1 MIAASISRR
10 EPHDLPLSGFRD
22 VLEATLRQ
30 IRQARLPIG
39 KLRHRGE
46 TRLLTNLIEALRVAE
61 RRGSEAI
68 AALTEHQ
75 PGAAV
80 SHAVELCDVLRDG
93 VLSRDNSDDLD
104 RELQG
109 EGAAGQNAALWSLT
123 ERHFEALQKSC
134 GELAE
139 TIVAVSPGLD
149 VKEAFVM
156 STTDDPVGR
165 QFSDMSEIAAAVA
178 LLGGGP
184 AAIGR
189 TSGRRF
195 DTVSDQMSAT
205 LDAIGLPHDGVQLS
219 SGSNPDAARA
229 RLVEALSRNFSARER
244 DGNRIYQR
252 TAPQPFSR
260 DTYGSS
266 QLLRGRGLVN
276 ANLLRAEADALLG
289 ILDRLPSMA
298 RFQLASPRSEGPIE
312 REIIRAELDALV
324 ETARDPMG
332 VNPPRARFQLRR
344 LNQAIGDYL
353 DNAEI
358 IEIDGTARP
367 CLSDALAAAESVE
380 KQVDLMTGFRD
391 NELCAPTSVVRDE
404 EVRTELANLISLQE
418 SICKRLTA
426 SRNSPQLGV
435 AAARL
440 EELLTAAL
448 TSVDQ
453 LEAYLEQSGTDI
465 PEQDVQLEPE
475 SEDRGTVRLSIGQF
489 IRWVRSTALPYADAE
504 HRAATLR
511 RNHAHLLAG
520 ELHSLSEAAG
530 RFAESRRLGLS
541 RPLPRIQLLELAGY
555 LNSAGEQARI
565 LAGKQASDSQD

>member
-1 MIAASISRR
+1 MIDAPLSAQ
-10 EPHDLPLSGFRD
+10 ETDALPLSGFRE
-22 VLEATLRQ
+22 VLEAVLRQ

-39 KLRHRGE
+39 KLRQRGD
-46 TRLLTNLIEALRVAE
+46 TRLLANLIEGLRLAE
-61 RRGSEAI
+61 RRGTEAL
-68 AALTEHQ
+68 AALADER

-109 EGAAGQNAALWSLT
+109 DGAAGQSAALWSLT

-149 VKEAFVM
+149 VKEAIVM

-165 QFSDMSEIAAAVA
+165 QFSDVSEIAAAVA
-178 LLGGGP
+178 LLGGGSMGP
-184 AAIGR
+184 GR
-189 TSGRRF
+189 TSGHRF
-195 DTVSDQMSAT
+195 DRVSDQMAAT
-205 LDAIGLPHDGVQLS
+205 LDSIGLPHDGVQLPAS
-219 SGSNPDAARA
+219 SNPDAARA
-229 RLVEALSRNFSARER
+229 RLIDALSRNFSSRDR
-244 DGNRIYQR
+244 DGNRVYQR
-252 TAPQPFSR
+252 TDPQPFSR
-260 DTYGSS
+260 DPYGSS

-298 RFQLASPRSEGPIE
+298 RFQLASPWTEGSVE
-312 REIIRAELDALV
+312 REVIRRELDALV

-332 VNPPRARFQLRR
+332 VNPPRAKFQLRR

-358 IEIDGTARP
+358 VEVDGTARSR
-367 CLSDALAAAESVE
+367 LSDALANASGVE
-380 KQVDLMTGFRD
+380 EQIDIMTSFRD
-391 NELCAPTSVVRDE
+391 DELCAPTSVVRDE

-426 SRNSPQLGV
+426 SQSGAQLGV

-448 TSVDQ
+448 ASADQ
-453 LEAYLEQSGTDI
+453 LEAYLERSGTDI
-465 PEQDVQLEPE
+465 PEQDVQLEPK
-475 SEDRGTVRLSIGQF
+475 SDTGTVRLSIGQF
-489 IRWVRSTALPYADAE
+489 IRWVRSVALAYAGAE
-504 HRAATLR
+504 NRAVTLR
-511 RNHAHLLAG
+511 RNQAQLLAG
-520 ELHSLSEAAG
+520 ELDSLSKAAG

-555 LNSAGEQARI
+555 LASASEQANV
-565 LAGKQASDSQD
+565 LAGKQGSDSDD